1 MERLTDFL
9 AGIPMTIVGGVF
21 LGTSLIFM
29 LLKIEVPVDPAW
41 VSVIICGVPLL
52 YLAIWKIIYDKGM
65 SKISSALLISIA
77 VIAAI
82 VIGDVFAAGEVAF
95 IMAIGAIL
103 EEKQLNDP
111 KKVLRSSLA
120 FLRSRD
126 AKLITEMKK

>member
-52 YLAIWKIIYDKGM
+52 YLAIW
-65 SKISSALLISIA
+65 
-77 VIAAI
+77 
-82 VIGDVFAAGEVAF
+82 
-95 IMAIGAIL
+95 
-103 EEKQLNDP
+103 
-111 KKVLRSSLA
+111 
-120 FLRSRD
+120 
-126 AKLITEMKK
+126 